1 MQHKFGATDT
11 TAYRKLA
18 AEWHREVG
26 AQTVVEAGKQT
37 VMWQPTHIGEPGD
50 WEETFETLPA
60 NTVFMTWMD
69 STTAVQ
75 AFAQAGHQVCPPYHR
90 HSTHC
95 MKAHT
100 CPLACLFHVLA

>member
-1 MQHKFGATDT
+1 VLFLFPGWNATESIRSYVQHKFGATDT

-75 AFAQAGHQVCPPYHR
+75 AFAQAGHQVCPPAMI
-90 HSTHC
+90 SSS
-95 MKAHT
+95 
-100 CPLACLFHVLA
+100 